1 MRARVMA
8 TFMRRRSPRK
18 PIRPLSLARTRLI
31 MITSRSCPWKPST
44 VWTVIRRRKF
54 EGNIALD
61 QSADILNL
69 RFVRRNQTEVNA
81 FVQYPFLADLF
92 DIFLQVETSR
102 VASSLLIRLM
112 LSVSWSSSKWQSAVS
127 SQTTGVSNSKMP
139 RCLTSGADCSSSR

>member
-31 MITSRSCPWKPST
+31 MITSRSCPWKPSDRVDGYQT
-44 VWTVIRRRKF
+44 AERF

-92 DIFLQVETSR
+92 DIFLQGRDKQGRFVFIDTAHAVGR
-102 VASSLLIRLM
+102 AGLLRNGNPPYRARRQGYRI
-112 LSVSWSSSKWQSAVS
+112 
-127 SQTTGVSNSKMP
+127 P
-139 RCLTSGADCSSSR
+139 RCRDA